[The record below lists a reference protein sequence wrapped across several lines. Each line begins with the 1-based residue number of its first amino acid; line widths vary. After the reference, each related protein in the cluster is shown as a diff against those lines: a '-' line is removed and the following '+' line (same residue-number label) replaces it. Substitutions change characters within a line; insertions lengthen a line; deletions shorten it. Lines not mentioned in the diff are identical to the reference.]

1 MKIGGKMNSYNQCM
15 RVLVVVETEIEE
27 YYRDVKGYLEQLT
40 DGLNGCQLAEDVEQE
55 LATIKDKLAK
65 ASTLVADHQAMIRG

>member
-27 YYRDVKGYLEQLT
+27 LYRDLEGYLEQLT